1 METKDTTMNEWQIA
15 KEVLLSVIKWF
26 LLFIFVNNLI
36 WLLIVL
42 TYTPSDVSGKVEHI
56 EGSTIN
62 QEVRNG

>member
-1 METKDTTMNEWQIA
+1 MNEWQIA

-26 LLFIFVNNLI
+26 LLFVIVNNLI

-42 TYTPSDVSGKVEHI
+42 SNAPADVSGKVEHI

-62 QEVRNG
+62 QEVKNG

>member
-1 METKDTTMNEWQIA
+1 MNEWQIA

-26 LLFIFVNNLI
+26 LLFIVVNNLI

-42 TYTPSDVSGKVEHI
+42 TYTPADVTGKVEHI

-62 QEVRNG
+62 QEVKNG

>member
-1 METKDTTMNEWQIA
+1 MNEWQIA

-26 LLFIFVNNLI
+26 LIFVVVNNLI

-42 TYTPSDVSGKVEHI
+42 TYTPADVTGKVEHI

-62 QEVRNG
+62 QEVKNG